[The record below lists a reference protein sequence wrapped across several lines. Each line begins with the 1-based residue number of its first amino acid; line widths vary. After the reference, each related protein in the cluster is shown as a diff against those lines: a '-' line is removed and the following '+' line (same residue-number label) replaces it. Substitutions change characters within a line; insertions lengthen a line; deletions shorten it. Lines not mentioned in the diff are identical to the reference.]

1 MNSNKKISKLKRKI
15 RYIRELLRFKKNIC
29 MSMRLKNIMGLQ
41 YYNNKYFTDKITLLI
56 KC

>member
-29 MSMRLKNIMGLQ
+29 MSMCLKNIMGLQ
-41 YYNNKYFTDKITLLI
+41 YYNIKYFTDKITLLI